1 MNGAYSTCK
10 VNGTSLAYTASGAG
24 APLVFVHGT
33 LGSLND
39 FENHLA
45 AFGPSYRAISYS
57 RRYHPPNPVPPDA
70 KEYAIA
76 EHANDLR
83 EVISSQG
90 ETAHIVGSS
99 YGGYVA
105 LTLALR
111 EPGLFR
117 SLTLCEPPVLP
128 LLRNTREGQKLF
140 EAFVEQTVKP
150 VRAAFRDDDPR
161 RGVAC
166 FVDGVTGQRKVFDK
180 LPPEVQDRLCDA
192 APALRLEFLTDLLQ
206 YMPGVSVDSL
216 SLLRLPVLLLEGRL
230 SPRFFHVI
238 VDELARAIPG
248 AQRRVIPRTGHT
260 MHSGNPEE
268 FNRVVREFLGSTETG
283 RAVS

>member
-1 MNGAYSTCK
+1 MNGACSTFE

-24 APLVFVHGT
+24 ASLVFVHGT

-39 FENHLA
+39 FEKQLA
-45 AFGPSYRAISYS
+45 AFGPTYRAISYS
-57 RRYHPPNPVPPDA
+57 RRYHPPNTVPPDA
-70 KEYAIA
+70 KEYSIA

-90 ETAHIVGSS
+90 GAAHVVGSS

-111 EPGLFR
+111 EPALFR

-128 LLRNTREGQKLF
+128 LLHRTTDGQKLF
-140 EAFVEQTVKP
+140 EAFVEHTVKP
-150 VRAAFRDDDPR
+150 VCAAFREHDPR

-166 FVDGVTGQRKVFDK
+166 FVDGVTGQRRVFDK
-180 LPPEVQDRLCDA
+180 LPPEVQERLCDA
-192 APALRLEFLTDLLQ
+192 AAGLRLEFLTDLAQ
-206 YMPGVSVDSL
+206 YMPDICADSL
-216 SLLRLPVLLLEGRL
+216 SLLHVPVLLLEGRL

-248 AQRRVIPRTGHT
+248 AQRHVIPRTGHT

-268 FNRVVREFLGSTETG
+268 FNRAVGRFLDSIGEGKVVS
-283 RAVS
+283 